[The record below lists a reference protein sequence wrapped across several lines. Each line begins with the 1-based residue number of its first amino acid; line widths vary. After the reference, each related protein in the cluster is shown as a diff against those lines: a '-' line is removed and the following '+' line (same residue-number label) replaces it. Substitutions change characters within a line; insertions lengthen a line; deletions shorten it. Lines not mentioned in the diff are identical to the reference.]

1 MEKGNYG
8 KMAVMLIIS
17 FIIMY
22 SVMFANVDKFDH
34 IHLNMNRLYMTILMV
49 APMALVMLFLMSSM
63 FKNKKLNITIIALSI
78 IAFAA
83 AFLMLRNQTF
93 VGDVQFMRSMIPHH
107 SSAILVS
114 EAAAINDPEVK
125 ELAIQIIES
134 QKKEIE
140 EMKKLLEKLGE

>member
-34 IHLNMNRLYMTILMV
+34 IQLNMNRLYMTILMV

-63 FKNKKLNITIIALSI
+63 FKNKKLNNIIIALSI
-78 IAFAA
+78 IALMA
-83 AFLMLRNQTF
+83 AFLMLRNQSF

-114 EAAAINDPEVK
+114 EAATINDPEVK
-125 ELAIQIIES
+125 ELAIQIIET
-134 QKKEIE
+134 QKKEIA